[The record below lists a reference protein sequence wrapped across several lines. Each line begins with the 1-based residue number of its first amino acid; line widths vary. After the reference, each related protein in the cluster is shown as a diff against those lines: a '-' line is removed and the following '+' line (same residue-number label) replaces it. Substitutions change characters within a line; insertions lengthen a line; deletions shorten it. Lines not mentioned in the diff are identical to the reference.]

1 MRSLTLYAG
10 ILVAFSISFPAN
22 PVPTTF
28 TAGYPGEFKRE
39 VGQILPPKGYTRPV
53 YHANSFAAWLRK
65 LPLRSNSKIYLHNG
79 KEKIN
84 QSAQFAVI
92 DLPIGSK
99 NLQQCADVCMRLRAD
114 YLRNA
119 GRENEI
125 VFLDNASKAYKYS
138 DYKNRTT
145 YEGYLETVFN
155 WCGTLSLEKQLKK
168 VKDMK
173 DTKPGDVIINGGSP
187 GHAVIIVDMA
197 TDENGRKIFLL
208 AQGYMPA
215 QDIHILKNQKNP
227 GSPWYSISGLDAELQ
242 TPEWNFNPLNIRSW
256 E

>member
-1 MRSLTLYAG
+1 MRSLTLYGG
-10 ILVAFSISFPAN
+10 ILVAFSISFPTN
-22 PVPTTF
+22 PVLTGIA
-28 TAGYPGEFKRE
+28 AGHPLEYKRE

-53 YHANSFAAWLRK
+53 YTANSFAAWLRK
-65 LPLRSNSKIYLHNG
+65 LPLRSNSKVYLYNG
-79 KEKIN
+79 KEKMN

-114 YLRNA
+114 YLRSA

-125 VFLDNASKAYKYS
+125 TFFDNASRAYNYP
-138 DYKNRTT
+138 DYKKRTT
-145 YEGYLETVFN
+145 YDGYLETVFN

-168 VKDMK
+168 IKNNSDI
-173 DTKPGDVIINGGSP
+173 KPGDVIIDGGSP
-187 GHAVIIVDMA
+187 GHAVIVVDMVVNA
-197 TDENGRKIFLL
+197 NGQKLFLL

-215 QDIHILKNQKNP
+215 QDIHILNTHNHS
-227 GSPWYSISGLDAELQ
+227 GSPWYSISSQDVELQ
-242 TPEWNFNPLNIRSW
+242 TPEWTFKPLHVRSW